1 MRFGPLIVAVTG
13 LVLMALE
20 LINPGDGGPSIFWLI
35 VGGLALV
42 MGVAGYLQRDQK
54 PPEPPL
60 PKL

>member
-1 MRFGPLIVAVTG
+1 MRFGPLLVALTG
-13 LVLMALE
+13 LVLIALE
-20 LINPGDGGPSIFWLI
+20 LIRPGDGGPSIFWLI

-42 MGVAGYLQRDQK
+42 LGVAGHLQRDQK

>member
-1 MRFGPLIVAVTG
+1 MRFGSLLVALTG
-13 LVLMALE
+13 LVLIALE
-20 LINPGDGGPSIFWLI
+20 LINPGDGGSSIFWLI

-42 MGVAGYLQRDQK
+42 LGVAGHLQRDQK